1 MNNKKEKVYTVKDFS
16 AFCAEGSTVTEDLVQ
31 VTDRVSLRIFTV
43 KPAEENN
50 NPTIFFVPG
59 WITQPISWKN
69 VLAEITKDFPVIY
82 IETREKRGGLSKGVK
97 DFSIYA
103 MSEDLINVINNFKPE
118 PDKYVLFGS
127 SLGASLILH
136 SAKNLPIKPKALVL
150 IAPNAE
156 FKVPF
161 FWKIIITFFYPP
173 LYLLIKP
180 PVKWYLRTFRMDVEK
195 DRAQYE
201 KYAGAI
207 DAADPWK
214 LKRAVMALWK
224 YKIWDRLKGIDI
236 PCLFIGGSHDKLH
249 EPESTKL
256 MIDIIPG
263 SVYLDMK
270 TNSATHSREMVFH
283 LRDFLNQL
291 ETKGVYND

>member
-1 MNNKKEKVYTVKDFS
+1 MNNKKQPYTLKYFS
-16 AFCAEGSTVTEDLVQ
+16 AFCAEGSAVKEELVR
-31 VTDRVSLRIFTV
+31 VSERVSLRAFKI
-43 KPAEENN
+43 KPAQENN
-50 NPTIFFVPG
+50 NPLIIFVPG
-59 WITQPISWKN
+59 WITQPVSWKN

-82 IETREKRGGLSKGVK
+82 VETREKRGGLTKGEK

-103 MSEDLINVINNFKPE
+103 MSEDLINVI
-118 PDKYVLFGS
+118 KYYNPGQGGFVLFGS

-136 SAKNLPIKPKALVL
+136 SAKNLSVKPKALVL

-161 FWKIIITFFYPP
+161 FWKMIITFFYPP
-173 LYLLIKP
+173 LYFLIKP
-180 PVKWYLRTFRMDVEK
+180 PVKWYLRKFRMNIEK

-201 KYAGAI
+201 KYANAI

-214 LKRAVMALWK
+214 LKRAVMSLWK
-224 YKIWDRLKGIDI
+224 YKIWNSLKGIDI

-256 MIDIIPG
+256 MIDIIPE

-270 TNSATHSREMVFH
+270 TNSATHSKEMVYH
-283 LRDFLNQL
+283 LREFLQQ
-291 ETKGVYND
+291 GR